1 MPFRSLTSE
10 QYVKINAVAQAL
22 PPLQRH
28 LFLVALANKISLNAR
43 AFRNREANDASL
55 LDKLIAEHFPGF
67 KLDPDLRELILTQK
81 PLERNFSYVPQNLLG
96 RMVARQ
102 TGYYW
107 GTSGHTPEPAVVG
120 AIGPGAELFRGYQ
133 DNTDFGKHLHRLI
146 QGK

>member
-1 MPFRSLTSE
+1 MLGRITMSLT
-10 QYVKINAVAQAL
+10 AVAEKLGKQ
-22 PPLQRH
+22 P
-28 LFLVALANKISLNAR
+28 S
-43 AFRNREANDASL
+43 EAL
-55 LDKLIAEHFPGF
+55 LDQLLAEHFPGF
-67 KLDPDLRELILTQK
+67 RLDPDLREMILKRRT
-81 PLERNFSYVPQNLLG
+81 LERSFTRVIPNILG

-107 GTSGHTPEPAVVG
+107 GTSGHTTEPIVIG